1 MSIMEIETLLPR
13 SKSSHELR
21 IEELEKELEK
31 LTGAC
36 GTIIKNEDTLLST
49 IRAQGDY
56 TIFLQEQ
63 IDRQIRRIDKLE
75 IDVEQLE
82 DAAMKG

>member
-1 MSIMEIETLLPR
+1 MSFTEIETLSPR
-13 SKSSHELR
+13 YNSLHELR

-36 GTIIKNEDTLLST
+36 GTIIKNEDNLLRMVRGLT
-49 IRAQGDY
+49 ETAQLHVDL
-56 TIFLQEQ
+56 IA
-63 IDRQIRRIDKLE
+63 RQTRRIDKLE

>member
-1 MSIMEIETLLPR
+1 MSFTEIETLSPR
-13 SKSSHELR
+13 YNSLHELR
-21 IEELEKELEK
+21 IEELEK

-36 GTIIKNEDTLLST
+36 GTIIKNEDNLLRMVRGLT
-49 IRAQGDY
+49 ETAQLHVDL
-56 TIFLQEQ
+56 IA
-63 IDRQIRRIDKLE
+63 RQTRRIDKLE